1 MKTVS
6 VVFTSRESGVVFT
19 SRESGQFSN
28 TYEYLVADDV
38 AVEVG
43 DFAVAHNG
51 TQYAIVRVVNV
62 SMEISQKANK
72 SLVVVLNRQV
82 YADYEKQNEAVQEQK
97 RMFVRLQQLMEQEY
111 EKNKYR
117 VLAQSNAE
125 AAELAKKL
133 GLV

>member
-6 VVFTSRESGVVFT
+6 VVFT

-51 TQYAIVRVVNV
+51 TQYAIVRVTKV
-62 SMEISQKANK
+62 SMEISQNATK
-72 SLVVVLNRQV
+72 SLVVILNNQV
-82 YADYEKQNEAVQEQK
+82 YADYQKQNEAVNEQK
-97 RMFVRLQQLMEQEY
+97 RMFVRLQQLMDQEY

-125 AAELAKKL
+125 AADLAKKL

>member
-6 VVFTSRESGVVFT
+6 VVFT

-51 TQYAIVRVVNV
+51 TQYAIVRVTKV
-62 SMEISQKANK
+62 SMEISQNATK
-72 SLVVVLNRQV
+72 SLVVILNSQV
-82 YADYEKQNEAVQEQK
+82 YADYQKQNEAVNEQK
-97 RMFVRLQQLMEQEY
+97 RMFVRLQQLMDQEY

>member
-1 MKTVS
+1 MKTVT
-6 VVFTSRESGVVFT
+6 VVFQNDSYDRGVGGN
-19 SRESGQFSN
+19 S
-28 TYEYLVADDV
+28 YDYLVADDV
-38 AVEVG
+38 AVEAG

-51 TQYAIVRVVNV
+51 TKYAVVHVVNV

-82 YADYEKQNEAVQEQK
+82 YEDYEKQNEAVQEQK

>member
-6 VVFTSRESGVVFT
+6 VVFT

-51 TQYAIVRVVNV
+51 TQYAIVRVTKV
-62 SMEISQKANK
+62 SMEISQNATK
-72 SLVVVLNRQV
+72 SLVVILNSQV
-82 YADYEKQNEAVQEQK
+82 FADYQKQNEAVNEQK
-97 RMFVRLQQLMEQEY
+97 RMFVRLQQLMDQEY

>member
-1 MKTVS
+1 MKTVTVMFQNDS
-6 VVFTSRESGVVFT
+6 YDRGV
-19 SRESGQFSN
+19 GGHP
-28 TYEYLVADDV
+28 YDYLVADDV

-51 TQYAIVRVVNV
+51 TKYAIVRVTNV
-62 SMEISQKANK
+62 TMEISQKATK
-72 SLVVVLNRQV
+72 SLVMVLNCQV
-82 YADYEKQNEAVQEQK
+82 YADYIKQNEAVNEQK

-117 VLAQSNAE
+117 VLAQSNPE

>member
-6 VVFTSRESGVVFT
+6 VVFTSRD
-19 SRESGQFSN
+19 SGQFSN

-51 TQYAIVRVVNV
+51 TQYAIVRVTKV
-62 SMEISQKANK
+62 SMEISQNATK
-72 SLVVVLNRQV
+72 SLVVILNSQV
-82 YADYEKQNEAVQEQK
+82 FADYQKQNEAVNEQK
-97 RMFVRLQQLMEQEY
+97 RMFVRLQQLMDQEY

>member
-1 MKTVS
+1 MKTVT
-6 VVFTSRESGVVFT
+6 VVFQNDSHDRSGVYGN
-19 SRESGQFSN
+19 S
-28 TYEYLVADDV
+28 YHYLVADDV
-38 AVEVG
+38 AVESG

-51 TQYAIVRVVNV
+51 TKYAIVRVVSV
-62 SMEISQKANK
+62 SMEISQNANK
-72 SLVVVLNRQV
+72 SLVMVLNRDV
-82 YADYEKQNEAVQEQK
+82 HEAYEKQNEAIQEQK

-117 VLAQSNAE
+117 VLAQTNAE

>member
-1 MKTVS
+1 MKTVT
-6 VVFTSRESGVVFT
+6 VVFQNDRYDRPASV
-19 SRESGQFSN
+19 N
-28 TYEYLVADDV
+28 TYDYLVADDV

-51 TQYAIVRVVNV
+51 TKYAIVRVTKV
-62 SMEISQKANK
+62 SMEISQNATK
-72 SLVVVLNRQV
+72 SLVLVLNKQV
-82 YADYEKQNEAVQEQK
+82 FADYQKQNEAVNEQK

-125 AAELAKKL
+125 AAEAAELAKKL

>member
-1 MKTVS
+1 M
-6 VVFTSRESGVVFT
+6 
-19 SRESGQFSN
+19 
-28 TYEYLVADDV
+28 

-51 TQYAIVRVVNV
+51 TKYAIVRVVSV
-62 SMEISQKANK
+62 SMEISQKASK
-72 SLVVVLNRQV
+72 SLVMVLNRQV

-125 AAELAKKL
+125 AAELANKL

>member
-1 MKTVS
+1 MKTVT
-6 VVFTSRESGVVFT
+6 VVFQNDSYDRGVGGN
-19 SRESGQFSN
+19 S
-28 TYEYLVADDV
+28 YDYLVADDV

-51 TQYAIVRVVNV
+51 TKYAIVRVTKV
-62 SMEISQKANK
+62 SMEISQNATK
-72 SLVVVLNRQV
+72 SLVLVLNKQV
-82 YADYEKQNEAVQEQK
+82 FADYQEQNEAVNEQK